1 MYLTYEQG
9 EQVAAAADRHHLIGH
24 AGRYGYVIHIA
35 AYRGRRWSE
44 IATLRPD
51 DVDLE
56 ERRVRIRAEVSKNSQ
71 ESSVGYPAFMHERFR
86 ELVVAADPDGTLIPS
101 M

>member
-1 MYLTYEQG
+1 MLTLQAILELALDDKLIARNPARGIKTLPSIRHRKNVYLTYEQG

-56 ERRVRIRAEVSKNSQ
+56 E
-71 ESSVGYPAFMHERFR
+71 
-86 ELVVAADPDGTLIPS
+86 
-101 M
+101 